1 MFFVSA
7 GFASF
12 VAATG
17 VPNPEIKLD
26 DSKFNQE
33 FNDAEEFFN
42 GTPFKMKFSFKEFDS
57 DPKSRSVRVYSYPAL
72 FHKDSGIIKDLRNM
86 LEKAGPLFKN
96 YDDHYKKGTEIDKEY
111 ESVFKELAKDYSN
124 AILPDF
130 ESEVG
135 EESCEIAFQVFG
147 EVIGEFL
154 ADRNVKVTWWNKTF
168 RKEHMCKIIEQ
179 NKAARNVVA
188 LSYNLICAING
199 KKWIDNN
206 FLVTAYDEVIKY
218 REKYYFLGLFER
230 YRDVLC
236 NEWKPASV
244 KFFKSSSKSYPMPPN
259 EELEKRFE
267 GLKNSLMNIL
277 DQLGGVISEGVKNV
291 QKEEHNMEFRKIQAK
306 VQEQDD
312 ELKELKVENQK
323 QATKLNELEVENQ
336 KQATKLNELEAKM
349 DKEFSTL
356 ENLVGE
362 INTAIEVT
370 MKNNSN
376 TGEELAR
383 EFKITCDMMRAL
395 KNELSKEFEAK
406 YNNIGQKLA
415 KVQLESLNHE
425 EDINNLQDLYKKLI
439 PYKNDVLELLESV
452 KTTGESSKALAK
464 KEVAEQLSKMRKQL
478 EESLKNSNFI
488 TRSFVGPVLK
498 ETFKD

>member
-1 MFFVSA
+1 MIKKLIFSFVMFFVSA

-12 VAATG
+12 VAGTSVA
-17 VPNPEIKLD
+17 NPKIKLD

-33 FNDAEEFFN
+33 FDSAEEFFN
-42 GTPFKMKFSFKEFDS
+42 GTPFKMKFSFKEFNS

-86 LEKAGPLFKN
+86 VEKAGPLFKN
-96 YDDHYKKGTEIDKEY
+96 YDDHYKKGTKIDREY
-111 ESVFKELAKDYSN
+111 ENGFKELAKDYSN

-147 EVIGEFL
+147 EFFGEFL
-154 ADRNVKVTWWNKTF
+154 SERKVRVTWWNEVF
-168 RKEHMCKIIEQ
+168 HKERMCKIIEQ

-188 LSYNLICAING
+188 LSFLLICAID
-199 KKWIDNN
+199 KEEWIDNN
-206 FLVTAYDEVIKY
+206 FLVTAYDEVERYK
-218 REKYYFLGLFER
+218 EKYYFLGLFER

-244 KFFKSSSKSYPMPPN
+244 KFFKSNSRLYPMPPN
-259 EELEKRFE
+259 EELEKRFK
-267 GLKNSLMNIL
+267 GLRSSLMNIL
-277 DQLGGVISEGVKNV
+277 CQLDGRFGREVQNVRLSELTAEN
-291 QKEEHNMEFRKIQAK
+291 QKQTT
-306 VQEQDD
+306 
-312 ELKELKVENQK
+312 ELSELKVENQK
-323 QATKLNELEVENQ
+323 QAVKLNELEV
-336 KQATKLNELEAKM
+336 KM
-349 DKEFSTL
+349 DKEFSAL
-356 ENLVGE
+356 KNLVGE

-370 MKNNSN
+370 MKNNPN

-383 EFKITCDMMRAL
+383 EFKITYDMMRAL